1 MTPSTELFHQLL
13 AWANHKGSHR
23 IQTMIHL
30 RNSGIWK
37 VRELNLNY
45 PVVPQQSMKGKKHL
59 HGTTHLILRQAY
71 WQGQDQ
77 MTSLCPDFSAL
88 TLKGGE
94 GDQLKLKHTL
104 KV

>member
-1 MTPSTELFHQLL
+1 
-13 AWANHKGSHR
+13 
-23 IQTMIHL
+23 
-30 RNSGIWK
+30 
-37 VRELNLNY
+37 
-45 PVVPQQSMKGKKHL
+45 MKGKKHL